1 MSIITQVFLPL
12 SLAFIMFSM
21 GLTLT
26 VSDFKRVIVQP
37 KAFAIGAFGQMI
49 LLPLIAFAL
58 ASIGSLSP
66 ALSVGLMILAVC
78 PGGVTSNL
86 LTHLARGDTA
96 LSISLTAII
105 SVISVFTIPF
115 IVNFSLGHFMGATE
129 AVQLPIAKTIVGIF
143 LITTVPVMI
152 GMSVKQFF
160 PILTKNFKVMAR
172 RVATVLFVI
181 VVLGAIMKERA
192 HLVAYFSEVG
202 PIALALNV
210 VMMIISFYLARF
222 LSLNRKQVIAIS
234 LECGLQNGTL
244 AIVIAGTMLGNLT
257 MMMPAAIYSILMFA
271 TSGIFAFAVTRR
283 KEADQALEVAQA

>member
-1 MSIITQVFLPL
+1 MSMITQVFLPL

-26 VSDFKRVIVQP
+26 VGDFKRVIVQP

-105 SVISVFTIPF
+105 SVVSVFTIPF
-115 IVNFSLGHFMGATE
+115 IVNFSLGHFLGATE

-152 GMSVKQFF
+152 GMSIKQFF
-160 PILTKNFKVMAR
+160 PILTKNFEVMAR
-172 RVATVLFVI
+172 RIATVLFVI

-210 VMMIISFYLARF
+210 VMMIVSFYLARF
-222 LSLNRKQVIAIS
+222 FSLNRKQGIAIS

-283 KEADQALEVAQA
+283 KEAEQSLEVAQA